1 MGEMK
6 ITNRKNDLGVVLQ
19 VEGRIDTYTAETFE
33 QALLELL
40 EKESVVT
47 VDFEDVEYVSSAG
60 LRALLNGQKKG
71 NSQGKEMICV
81 NINETVEEV
90 LEMTGFIDILT
101 IE

>member
-1 MGEMK
+1 MEEMK
-6 ITNRKNDLGVVLQ
+6 ITNRKNDLGVVLL

-60 LRALLNGQKKG
+60 LRALLNGQKKA

>member
-1 MGEMK
+1 MEEMK

-47 VDFEDVEYVSSAG
+47 VEYVSSAG
-60 LRALLNGQKKG
+60 LRALLNGQKKA

>member
-6 ITNRKNDLGVVLQ
+6 ITNRKNDLGVTLQ

-60 LRALLNGQKKG
+60 LRALLNGQKKA
-71 NSQGKEMICV
+71 NSQVKEMICV

>member
-60 LRALLNGQKKG
+60 PVSYTHLDVYKRQDRGA
-71 NSQGKEMICV
+71 S
-81 NINETVEEV
+81 
-90 LEMTGFIDILT
+90 F
-101 IE
+101 

>member
-1 MGEMK
+1 MEEMK

-60 LRALLNGQKKG
+60 LRALQKKKKKA

>member
-1 MGEMK
+1 MEEMK

-60 LRALLNGQKKG
+60 LRALLNGQKKA

-81 NINETVEEV
+81 NETVEEV

>member
-60 LRALLNGQKKG
+60 LRALLNGQKK
-71 NSQGKEMICV
+71 Q
-81 NINETVEEV
+81 TVREKR
-90 LEMTGFIDILT
+90 
-101 IE
+101 

>member
-1 MGEMK
+1 MEEMK

-60 LRALLNGQKKG
+60 LRALLN
-71 NSQGKEMICV
+71 
-81 NINETVEEV
+81 
-90 LEMTGFIDILT
+90 
-101 IE
+101 

>member
-60 LRALLNGQKKG
+60 LRAAEWTEKSKQ
-71 NSQGKEMICV
+71 SGKRDDLCQYQ
-81 NINETVEEV
+81 
-90 LEMTGFIDILT
+90 
-101 IE
+101 

>member
-1 MGEMK
+1 MEEMK

-60 LRALLNGQKKG
+60 LRALLNGQKKAS
-71 NSQGKEMICV
+71 SQGKEMICV

>member
-47 VDFEDVEYVSSAG
+47 VDFEDVEYVSSAC
-60 LRALLNGQKKG
+60 LRALLNLKKKS
-71 NSQGKEMICV
+71 NSQ
-81 NINETVEEV
+81 
-90 LEMTGFIDILT
+90 
-101 IE
+101 